1 MTRLALRHSQ
11 FAAVKSVAT
20 QFHVLAAAHEDIPVP
35 GDVAGALHAVAL
47 LQGVPFGYL
56 VPDDAML
63 PTESIRFFILDPNW
77 INALLQGAASI
88 GRSCSLEA
96 SVDATLVS
104 KLYAAATPPSP
115 VTGFLLRSN
124 VVTGWPGIEVRA
136 YDSNNAPLTTVLR
149 QDILAPSVLLFMVQG
164 VIDHVDLS
172 EPAEALHFG
181 VDIEGNTKSLRY
193 VTVPP
198 DAPAKTQPGDQ
209 IPGGVAPVTYRAA
222 GGGKRVLKVGALAA
236 AVQTA
241 LAGAKANLDPDTG
254 QARPFTAAEFALELV
269 EGVQGVRF
277 VNTGKERAA

>member
-11 FAAVKSVAT
+11 FAAMKSVAG

-35 GDVAGALHAVAL
+35 GDVAGGLRAFAL
-47 LQGVPFGYL
+47 LQGIPFGYL
-56 VPDDAML
+56 VPDEAML
-63 PTESIRFFILDPNW
+63 PKESIRFFILDPNW
-77 INALLQGAASI
+77 INALLQGAASL

-96 SVDATLVS
+96 TVDAALVA

-115 VTGFLLRSN
+115 VTGFILRSN

-136 YDSNNAPLTTVLR
+136 YDSNNTRLTTVLR
-149 QDILAPSVLLFMVQG
+149 QDVLAPTVLLFMAQG

-181 VDIEGNTKSLRY
+181 VDIEGSSKSLRY

-198 DAPAKTQPGDQ
+198 GAPDGTQPGDQ
-209 IPGGVAPVTYRAA
+209 VQGATAAVTYRAA

-236 AVQTA
+236 TVQTA
-241 LAGAKANLDPDTG
+241 LATAKANLDPDTG

-277 VNTGKERAA
+277 VNTGKERSA